1 MSDDADFLSRWS
13 RRKLEARSELAKES
27 ETAEHSGEGDVPAE
41 PDATPPAAEDQA
53 ADAQPELHE
62 ELARLP
68 PVEELTAQS
77 DLTPFMR
84 KGVPAALRNAAL
96 RRMWVLDPAIRD
108 YVGDARD
115 YAYDWSVPGSVPGS
129 GPLARTE
136 ELIAAARRIVGGLP
150 CAPEQDP
157 ERGAGEEPAASGG
170 DPPAQA
176 AAADPAA
183 LPSLAVG
190 IPQAP
195 SAVPAGVP
203 EPAPLLATPSG
214 SADAPTPPIRRRRH
228 GGAVPT

>member
-1 MSDDADFLSRWS
+1 LSDEADFLSRWS
-13 RRKLEARSELAKES
+13 RRKLEARKEVARES
-27 ETAEHSGEGDVPAE
+27 ETAEVSGEADIPAE
-41 PDATPPAAEDQA
+41 PDAAPPAAEDQA
-53 ADAQPELHE
+53 AEPQPDLQE
-62 ELARLP
+62 ELTRLP

-77 DLTPFMR
+77 DLVPFMR

-96 RRMWVLDPAIRD
+96 RRMWVLDPSIRD

-115 YAYDWSVPGSVPGS
+115 YAYDWSIPGNVPGS

-136 ELIAAARRIVGGLP
+136 ELITAARRIVGGLP
-150 CAPEQDP
+150 YAPEQDP

-183 LPSLAVG
+183 LPSLAAG

-195 SAVPAGVP
+195 SAAAVEVP
-203 EPAPLLATPSG
+203 EPAPLLAMPAG
-214 SADAPTPPIRRRRH
+214 SAHAPAPPIRRRRH
-228 GGAVPT
+228 GSAVPT